1 MQARTLCK
9 RLGKPPRGR
18 ENSADNLQKKK
29 KKKRHSFKCG
39 FVPLLHLIKSKEM
52 SGLILKD
59 QDYVFAQAREMCLG
73 DTLNLVFLCFRIK
86 TLSGILMPFYPSKH
100 FDANVGKFS
109 RDEYSKYL
117 LLYLMSIFFNT

>member
-9 RLGKPPRGR
+9 RLGKPPKGR
-18 ENSADNLQKKK
+18 ENSEDNLPK

-59 QDYVFAQAREMCLG
+59 QDYVFAQARETCLG

-86 TLSGILMPFYPSKH
+86 TLSGILMPFYPSTH

>member
-9 RLGKPPRGR
+9 RLGKPPKGR
-18 ENSADNLQKKK
+18 ENSEDNLPK

-86 TLSGILMPFYPSKH
+86 TLSGILMPFYPSTH